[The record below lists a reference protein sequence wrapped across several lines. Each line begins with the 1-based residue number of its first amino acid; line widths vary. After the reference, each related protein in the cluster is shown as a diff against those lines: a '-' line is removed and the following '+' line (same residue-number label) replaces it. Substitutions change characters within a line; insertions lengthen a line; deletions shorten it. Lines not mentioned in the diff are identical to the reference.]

1 MGETDSHSGT
11 SAISGGTVTSA
22 VDTDGPNADRPHWRR
37 VGKAYKGPSPSPC
50 MVENVIWPAYLDA
63 DLSRGKGRRVPADL
77 AVPEPTPDEIATAV
91 QQVGYDAVIER
102 KVTYPREY
110 EGRGRVLVKD
120 ADDASKSDLLS
131 AVAAYLGALRE

>member
-1 MGETDSHSGT
+1 
-11 SAISGGTVTSA
+11 
-22 VDTDGPNADRPHWRR
+22 
-37 VGKAYKGPSPSPC
+37 

-63 DLSRGKGRRVPADL
+63 NVSRREGRRVATDL
-77 AVPEPTPDEIATAV
+77 AVPDPEPDEIATAV

-102 KVTYPREY
+102 EVTYPREY
-110 EGRGRVLVKD
+110 DVRGRVLVKD